1 MYLRIHVPCL
11 ACDFICFK
19 GHLTCAQGKSFCK
32 TIPEGAHFSQTGG
45 RTTQKHHI
53 KLTWKFQWNCCLMCY
68 VPALPSFLTLQSLK
82 FSQNLFQ
89 PKWSL
94 VRRERRVKVIWAV
107 SLLNLKTLLL
117 WKQQCLKRERRKAV
131 NCLKNTVGS
140 FGSFW
145 PDNDKK
151 VFACIMKF
159 RYILC
164 QPWQ

>member
-19 GHLTCAQGKSFCK
+19 GHLTCAQGKRFFFTRMSAFQLNRQENN
-32 TIPEGAHFSQTGG
+32 P
-45 RTTQKHHI
+45 KHHI

-94 VRRERRVKVIWAV
+94 VRREKKGK
-107 SLLNLKTLLL
+107 SHL
-117 WKQQCLKRERRKAV
+117 
-131 NCLKNTVGS
+131 GS
-140 FGSFW
+140 FTFKPKNSVTLEATMFKVWETEGCELLKEHCGKFW
-145 PDNDKK
+145 
-151 VFACIMKF
+151 FFLA
-159 RYILC
+159 R
-164 QPWQ
+164 

>member
-94 VRRERRVKVIWAV
+94 VRREKKGKSHLGSITFKPKNSVTLEATMFKAWETEGCE
-107 SLLNLKTLLL
+107 LLKEHCG
-117 WKQQCLKRERRKAV
+117 K
-131 NCLKNTVGS
+131 
-140 FGSFW
+140 FW
-145 PDNDKK
+145 
-151 VFACIMKF
+151 FFLA
-159 RYILC
+159 R
-164 QPWQ
+164 

>member
-32 TIPEGAHFSQTGG
+32 TVPEGAHFSQTGG

-68 VPALPSFLTLQSLK
+68 LPALPSFLTLQSLK

-94 VRRERRVKVIWAV
+94 VRREKKGKSHLGSITFKPKNSVTLEATMFKVWETEGCE
-107 SLLNLKTLLL
+107 LLKEHCG
-117 WKQQCLKRERRKAV
+117 K
-131 NCLKNTVGS
+131 
-140 FGSFW
+140 FW
-145 PDNDKK
+145 
-151 VFACIMKF
+151 FFLA
-159 RYILC
+159 R
-164 QPWQ
+164 